1 MGKLATLLIACTLLL
16 ACAPPLAAQVTV
28 AGPEGDCGFSK
39 LRPSRMTHF
48 VQRGAVTK
56 ATPQYPPA
64 AKAKGLSATVRVR
77 ILINKHGLVERTCPE
92 YVKGE
97 PKPDRSLVIAAEAA
111 ALQWIFDRN
120 FGIEPSRGIHFDYV
134 EDVLVFKFVPE
145 EPNKDNSKHESDD
158 PKHDSVTARPATTPR
173 IKQGTRWRP

>member
-1 MGKLATLLIACTLLL
+1 MGKLATVLLACTLLL
-16 ACAPPLAAQVTV
+16 ACAPRLTGQVTA

-56 ATPQYPPA
+56 VTPEYPPA
-64 AKAKGLSATVRVR
+64 AKAKRLSGTVRVR
-77 ILINKHGLVERTCPE
+77 ILINKQGLVERTSPE

-97 PKPDRSLVIAAEAA
+97 PKPDRSLMIAAEAA
-111 ALQWIFDRN
+111 ALQWVFDRN
-120 FGIEPSRGIHFDYV
+120 FGMEPGGGIHFDFV

-145 EPNKDNSKHESDD
+145 EPNKDNSKHESDM
-158 PKHDSVTARPATTPR
+158 SY
-173 IKQGTRWRP
+173 G